1 MKLHGPAHYA
11 HEKLLHA
18 IYSLATGTGDARSRL
33 WNAYQGFHPLQ
44 EKHFPEHLRKDW
56 RWVMDS
62 LTKYDPI
69 YDYKGRLT
77 TGSVEATLKRI
88 RNSTASKIAQKIVYL
103 YFEVDSYLY
112 RR

>member
-1 MKLHGPAHYA
+1 
-11 HEKLLHA
+11 
-18 IYSLATGTGDARSRL
+18 
-33 WNAYQGFHPLQ
+33 
-44 EKHFPEHLRKDW
+44 
-56 RWVMDS
+56 MDS